1 MLNIRKTTSREIN
14 KKVALKEEQKSKSS
28 EGKMGKSKGKIIG
41 MLFIQRIY
49 YGERK
54 GSSVMI
60 SLKVFLKTYVL

>member
-14 KKVALKEEQKSKSS
+14 KKKVALKEEQKSKSS

-54 GSSVMI
+54 GSSVMR
-60 SLKVFLKTYVL
+60 SLKVF